1 MPVALVTGA
10 SRGIGRA
17 IAVAI
22 AKAGHGVVAVARDG
36 GELEALGSEVE
47 ATGRDFLALVADL
60 STTEGPTRAAEE
72 AWHWQQR
79 IDVLVN
85 AAGTLVRK
93 PEAELTTAE
102 WDRVMALNVRAP
114 FVFMER
120 LGRRMTT
127 NNHGS
132 IINVGSIAAE
142 VVTRAPA
149 PYQASK
155 AALVQLTR
163 YYAVNLAPN
172 VRVNAV
178 GPGYIE
184 TDLTRAWL
192 SDPTNTEYV
201 RVRTPMKRVGY
212 PEEVA
217 AAVVF
222 LASEEASYITG
233 QHLLID
239 GGWTAT

>member
-1 MPVALVTGA
+1 VPVAVVTGA

-17 IAVAI
+17 IAVAL
-22 AKAGHGVVAVARDG
+22 ANAGHDVVAVARDG
-36 GELEALGSEVE
+36 GELEALGSEVRGI
-47 ATGRDFLALVADL
+47 GREFLTLAADL
-60 STTEGPTRAAEE
+60 STADGPARATEE
-72 AWHWQQR
+72 AWRWRGEIHA
-79 IDVLVN
+79 LVN
-85 AAGTLVRK
+85 AAGMLVRK
-93 PEAELTTAE
+93 PEAEVTTAE

-114 FVFMER
+114 FVLMER
-120 LGRRMTT
+120 LGRRMAAAGQ
-127 NNHGS
+127 GS
-132 IINVGSIAAE
+132 IVNVGSIAAE

-192 SDPTNTEYV
+192 SDPANAEYV
-201 RVRTPMKRVGY
+201 RLKTPLERVGF
-212 PEEVA
+212 PENVA

-222 LASEEASYITG
+222 LSSDGANYITG